1 MNEYESLQQHVNNI
15 TRQQNEEIKQNDDKL
30 REAFMTENASSQQDM
45 DSITQ
50 QQNEELNNNINNLRA
65 NLDERMDK
73 IFDKQQKTTEKKLS
87 IFSAQTQSR
96 TPSGIEQPP
105 SKGQG
110 VESIT
115 SEFFLPSDDKS
126 TNNKIQLDYY
136 LIQLMSP

>member
-73 IFDKQQKTTEKKLS
+73 IFDKQQKPQERSLVYLVLKHNHAPPLELNNHQVKDKGLNLLLQN
-87 IFSAQTQSR
+87 FSYQVMTR
-96 TPSGIEQPP
+96 VPII
-105 SKGQG
+105 KYNWI
-110 VESIT
+110 IT
-115 SEFFLPSDDKS
+115 SY
-126 TNNKIQLDYY
+126 N
-136 LIQLMSP
+136 